1 VVTEDTWLTVA
12 ETAPL
17 YRVSLDTIYRQLRA
31 GTLPFRYI
39 RIGNSW
45 RINADD
51 VYACLKTEQG
61 DDDAA

>member
-17 YRVSLDTIYRQLRA
+17 YRVSLDTIYRLLRA

-51 VYACLKTEQG
+51 VHRHLG
-61 DDDAA
+61 IDGRDDDAA

>member
-1 VVTEDTWLTVA
+1 MVTDDTWLTA
-12 ETAPL
+12 GETARL
-17 YRVSLDTIYRQLRA
+17 FRVGTETVYRQLRA
-31 GTLPFRYI
+31 GTLPFRFI

-51 VYACLKTEQG
+51 VYACLKTDQG

>member
-1 VVTEDTWLTVA
+1 MVTEDTWLTVA